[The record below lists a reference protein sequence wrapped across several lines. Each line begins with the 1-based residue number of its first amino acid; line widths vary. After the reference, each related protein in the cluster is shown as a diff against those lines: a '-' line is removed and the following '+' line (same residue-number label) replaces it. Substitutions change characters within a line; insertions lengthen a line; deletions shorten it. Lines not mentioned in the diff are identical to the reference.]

1 MAYLLIAII
10 VAAVATSAIRRLS
23 IPQIDNDV
31 ASEVVLGV
39 KHDDG
44 SRLPPIF
51 LDRGGAIDAPENT
64 LAAFR
69 EAKKQGAF
77 GVVFELSF
85 TWDNIAVI
93 FHGETLERTTNGRGT
108 LSEIRFDDLRQLDA
122 AHGHRFAQRFRGERV
137 PKLEEGVEECLRLG
151 MRIIIDVKKH
161 DSRIIGVIDQ
171 IFHERPELYLR
182 ALVTSVY
189 PDIVY
194 DLRALNPRIVTA
206 LTWRPGLLAYEDTNR
221 TLRRFD
227 SLTTTLM
234 ATVADWLYEKI
245 LHVGLLSYVTGVSAV
260 VVSSNALSAEYV
272 RTWRSHGVHVI
283 SWESNHPDEKN
294 FFRNVLRV
302 PIITDS
308 TRLE

>member
-1 MAYLLIAII
+1 MAYLLLAII

-23 IPQIDNDV
+23 IPQIDDDV
-31 ASEVVLGV
+31 ASEVILGV

-93 FHGETLERTTNGRGT
+93 FHGETLERTTNGKGP

-137 PKLEEGVEECLRLG
+137 PNLEEGVEECLRLG

-161 DSRIIGVIDQ
+161 DSRIVGVIDQ
-171 IFHERPELYLR
+171 IFHERPELYMR

-206 LTWRPGLLAYEDTNR
+206 LTWRPGLLAYEDTKR
-221 TLRRFD
+221 TLRRFE
-227 SLTTTLM
+227 SLATTLM

-245 LHVGLLSYVTGVSAV
+245 LHVGLLPYVTGVSAV

-272 RTWRSHGVHVI
+272 CTWRSHGVRVI
-283 SWESNHPDEKN
+283 SWASNHPDEKN

-308 TRLE
+308 THLE